1 MTSITS
7 MTSRARMRPLALALI
22 ASLGLGLDPRE
33 AVAALQIA
41 VTTTDDAGTTGTCTL
56 RQAIESINAGNTA
69 STACVA
75 STISGVDRIVFDAST
90 FPAGGANTITLADA
104 PDNALSITAQDLV
117 IDASAND
124 QVVVQRP
131 AGATNAFG
139 ILYASTT
146 NGSLT
151 IDSVTIANG
160 RLTAAQPSGAALGA
174 GIASAYTSLT
184 LRHCTVTDNH
194 SETAGYAA
202 GGGIAVYAGDLTLID
217 STVSNNSVSGNAGA
231 SGMGGGVFT
240 RQVIG
245 TDIGGNALVV
255 DSRINGNTAN
265 GNGGGLHVGAS
276 LTMIE
281 SVVSGNTAR
290 NGGGMKLYRTSTL
303 SASTISDNNAAAKGG
318 GILAASG
325 YYGVAPALLTINES
339 TLSDNRV
346 TNTSGSR
353 GGAIFSRIG
362 NLSLR
367 NSTLAGNIA
376 ATSGFG
382 FGGAIFV
389 EQNTHPITLL
399 QTTLA
404 ANTAAERGGG
414 LMIMSSDSG
423 SVTINASLFANTDVP
438 YSGGGNIA
446 VTTGGITIEGSGNLV
461 YPGTP
466 AAGDLINA
474 AFTIPPGN
482 GDPLLSPLADN
493 GGPTLTL
500 LPGAGSAAINALAA
514 TGGACATPLDQ
525 RGLIRPD
532 PASANVSPTP
542 CDIGAVEAGSLPDRI
557 FADAFEP

>member
-1 MTSITS
+1 MTPHT
-7 MTSRARMRPLALALI
+7 RMRPLALALI
-22 ASLGLGLDPRE
+22 ASLGLGFDPNE

-41 VTTTDDAGTTGTCTL
+41 VTTADDAGSVATCTL
-56 RQAIESINAGNTA
+56 RQAIESINAGDTA

-104 PDNALSITAQDLV
+104 PGNTLSVTAQDLV
-117 IDASAND
+117 IDASANG

-131 AGATNAFG
+131 ADAANAFG
-139 ILYASTT
+139 VFYASTAY
-146 NGSLT
+146 GSLT

-160 RLTAAQPSGAALGA
+160 RLTAAQPSGVALGA
-174 GIASAYTSLT
+174 GIASVYTSLT
-184 LRHCTVTDNH
+184 LRHCTVRDNH

-217 STVSNNSVSGNAGA
+217 STISSNSVSGNNGTA
-231 SGMGGGVFT
+231 GMGGGVFT
-240 RQVIG
+240 RQIIG

-255 DSRINGNTAN
+255 DSTISGNTAK
-265 GNGGGLHVGAS
+265 GNGGGLHVGAG
-276 LTMIE
+276 LTLIE
-281 SVVSGNTAR
+281 SIVSGNTAK
-290 NGGGMKLYRTSTL
+290 NGGGIKLYRTSTL
-303 SASTISDNNAAAKGG
+303 SASTISDNTAATKGG
-318 GILAASG
+318 GVLAASG
-325 YYGVAPALLTINES
+325 YYGVTPALLTINES
-339 TLSDNRV
+339 TLSGNQV
-346 TNTSGSR
+346 TSTSGSR

-362 NLSLR
+362 YLSLR

-389 EQNTHPITLL
+389 QQNTHPITLL
-399 QTTLA
+399 QTTFA

-414 LMIMSSDSG
+414 LMIDSSGSG
-423 SVTINASLFANTDVP
+423 SVTIDASLFANTDVP

-461 YPGTP
+461 YPGTA

-474 AFTIPPGN
+474 AFTFPPDN
-482 GDPLLSPLADN
+482 GDPLLLPLADN
-493 GGPTLTL
+493 GGPTPTL
-500 LPGAGSAAINALAA
+500 LPGPGSAAINALAT
-514 TGGACATPLDQ
+514 TGGVCATPQDQ

-532 PASANVSPTP
+532 PASAQASATP
-542 CDIGAVEAGSLPDRI
+542 CDIGAVEVGSLPDRI
-557 FADAFEP
+557 FADAFEADDQ